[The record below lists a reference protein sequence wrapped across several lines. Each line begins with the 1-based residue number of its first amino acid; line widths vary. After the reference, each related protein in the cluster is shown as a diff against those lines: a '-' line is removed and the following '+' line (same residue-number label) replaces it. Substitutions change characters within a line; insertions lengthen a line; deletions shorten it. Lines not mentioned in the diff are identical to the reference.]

1 MDYKTGKSQG
11 NGYNTKPT
19 KNVVSNTIGNNAPMH
34 SEAGTRL
41 NTYENSS
48 TSKKTAHG
56 GVANEKKQ
64 TYIFKEPAGET
75 VTGDKKTYNAQ
86 KIVGNGTFG
95 VVFKAQ
101 IAETGETVAIKKVFQ
116 DKRYKNRELQILKEL
131 GHPHV
136 TNLRH
141 AFYTQG
147 DSNDEVYLN
156 IVMDYIPGNLYE
168 IIKYY
173 RQSKHK
179 VPNVL
184 IKLYSYQIFRS
195 LAYIHGIGICHR
207 DIKPQNLLVNPSTH
221 LLKLCDF
228 GSAKRLVANEPNVS
242 YICSRY
248 YRAPE
253 LIFGATFYD
262 CAIDV
267 WSSGCVIAEMILG
280 EPLFLGESALDQ
292 LVEIIKILGTPT
304 QSQIL
309 QMNPNSEEFR
319 LPQIKA
325 QAWSKVLKNADP
337 LVIDLISKVL
347 VYNPRDRLKPM
358 EALAHPYFNDL
369 RNQNFQIQECKIP
382 ELFNFSAEELG
393 GVKQEILDVIIPSWK
408 KSK

>member
-1 MDYKTGKSQG
+1 MDYKGGKSQT
-11 NGYNTKPT
+11 NGYGVKPS
-19 KNVVSNTIGNNAPMH
+19 KNGPSTQGNAAPIH
-34 SEAGTRL
+34 TEAGTRL
-41 NTYENSS
+41 NTYEYSS
-48 TSKKTAHG
+48 SKKTTHG

-64 TYIFKEPAGET
+64 TYIFKEPTGGEIPN
-75 VTGDKKTYNAQ
+75 GDKKTYNAQ

-95 VVFKAQ
+95 VVFKATV
-101 IAETGETVAIKKVFQ
+101 AETGETVAIKKVFQ

-131 GHPHV
+131 NHPHV
-136 TNLRH
+136 TCLRH

-147 DSNDEVYLN
+147 DSGEEVYLN

-195 LAYIHGIGICHR
+195 LAYIHGVGICHR

-228 GSAKRLVANEPNVS
+228 GSAKKLAPNEPNVS

-267 WSSGCVIAEMILG
+267 WSAGCVIAEMILG

-319 LPQIKA
+319 LPQIKP
-325 QAWSKVLKNADP
+325 QAWNKVLKNADP
-337 LVIDLISKVL
+337 LVIDLIAKVL
-347 VYNPRDRLKPM
+347 VYNPKDRLKPM
-358 EALAHPYFNDL
+358 EAVAHPYFNDL

-382 ELFNFSAEELG
+382 ELFNFGQEELSG
-393 GVKQEILDVIIPSWK
+393 TKQDVLDVIIPAWK
-408 KSK
+408 RSK

>member
-1 MDYKTGKSQG
+1 MEGGKTL
-11 NGYNTKPT
+11 TKGFVTSKQPT
-19 KNVVSNTIGNNAPMH
+19 KNGQTTQGNAAPTH
-34 SEAGTRL
+34 TEASTRL
-41 NTYENSS
+41 NTYESS
-48 TSKKTAHG
+48 SSKKPTH

-64 TYIFKEPAGET
+64 TYIFKEPTGGD
-75 VTGDKKTYNAQ
+75 VTNGDKKTYNAQ

-95 VVFKAQ
+95 VVFKAV
-101 IAETGETVAIKKVFQ
+101 IPETNETVAIKKVFQ
-116 DKRYKNRELQILKEL
+116 DKRYKNRELIILKEL
-131 GHPHV
+131 NHPHV

-147 DSNDEVYLN
+147 ETPEEVYLN
-156 IVMDYIPGNLYE
+156 IVMDYVPGNLYE

-184 IKLYSYQIFRS
+184 IKMYSYQIFRS
-195 LAYIHGIGICHR
+195 LAYIHGVGICHR

-228 GSAKRLVANEPNVS
+228 GSAKKLVPTEANVS

-262 CAIDV
+262 VAIDV

-280 EPLFLGESALDQ
+280 EPIFLGESALDQ

-304 QSQIL
+304 QTQIS
-309 QMNPNSEEFR
+309 QMNSNSEEFR

-337 LVIDLISKVL
+337 LLIDLISKVL
-347 VYNPRDRLKPM
+347 VYNPKERLKPM

-382 ELFNFSAEELG
+382 ELFNFTAEELG
-393 GVKQEILDVIIPSWK
+393 GVKQDILDIIIPAWK

>member
-1 MDYKTGKSQG
+1 MQ
-11 NGYNTKPT
+11 NTQP
-19 KNVVSNTIGNNAPMH
+19 NVPGQ

-41 NTYENSS
+41 NTYDGYS
-48 TSKKTAHG
+48 TSKKTAQG
-56 GVANEKKQ
+56 SVANEKKQ
-64 TYIFKEPAGET
+64 TYIFKEPTGET
-75 VTGDKKTYNAQ
+75 QSSGDKKTYNAQ

-131 GHPHV
+131 NHPHV

-147 DSNDEVYLN
+147 DSSDEVYLN

-228 GSAKRLVANEPNVS
+228 GSAKRLQPSEPNVS

-267 WSSGCVIAEMILG
+267 WSAGCVIAEMILG
-280 EPLFLGESALDQ
+280 EPLFLGDSALDQ
-292 LVEIIKILGTPT
+292 LVEIIKIMGTPT
-304 QSQIL
+304 QTQIL

-325 QAWSKVLKNADP
+325 QAWSKVLKNADS

-347 VYNPRDRLKPM
+347 VYNPKERLKPM
-358 EALAHPYFNDL
+358 EAIAHPYFNDL

-382 ELFNFSAEELG
+382 ELFNFCQEELG
-393 GVKQEILDVIIPSWK
+393 GVKQEVLDTIIPSWK
-408 KSK
+408 KNK

>member
-1 MDYKTGKSQG
+1 MEGGKIPSKGFATKTTKSTQG
-11 NGYNTKPT
+11 NA
-19 KNVVSNTIGNNAPMH
+19 APAH
-34 SEAGTRL
+34 TEASTRL
-41 NTYENSS
+41 NTYESS
-48 TSKKTAHG
+48 ASQKLTRG

-64 TYIFKEPAGET
+64 TYIFKEPTGGET
-75 VTGDKKTYNAQ
+75 SDKKSSYSAQ

-95 VVFKAQ
+95 VVFKATVP
-101 IAETGETVAIKKVFQ
+101 ETNETVAIKKVFQ
-116 DKRYKNRELQILKEL
+116 DKRYKNRELAILKEL
-131 GHPHV
+131 NHPHV

-147 DSNDEVYLN
+147 ESADEVYLN
-156 IVMDYIPGNLYE
+156 IVMDYVPGNLYE

-228 GSAKRLVANEPNVS
+228 GSAKKLVPSEANVS

-262 CAIDV
+262 VAIDV
-267 WSSGCVIAEMILG
+267 WSAGCVIAEMILG
-280 EPLFLGESALDQ
+280 EPIFLGESALDQ

-304 QSQIL
+304 QSQIS

-347 VYNPRDRLKPM
+347 VYNPKERLKPM
-358 EALAHPYFNDL
+358 EAVAHPYFNDL

-382 ELFNFSAEELG
+382 ELFNFTQEELG
-393 GVKQEILDVIIPSWK
+393 GVKQDVLDVIVPAWK
-408 KSK
+408 KTK

>member
-1 MDYKTGKSQG
+1 MEGGKTQTKGFAAKQPTKTTQG
-11 NGYNTKPT
+11 NAAPT
-19 KNVVSNTIGNNAPMH
+19 HT
-34 SEAGTRL
+34 EASTRL
-41 NTYENSS
+41 NTYESS
-48 TSKKTAHG
+48 SSKKPVH

-64 TYIFKEPAGET
+64 TYIFKEPTGT
-75 VTGDKKTYNAQ
+75 DITSGDKKTYNAQ

-95 VVFKAQ
+95 VVFKAV
-101 IAETGETVAIKKVFQ
+101 IPETNETVAIKKVFQ
-116 DKRYKNRELQILKEL
+116 DKRYKNRELIILKEL
-131 GHPHV
+131 NHPHV

-147 DSNDEVYLN
+147 ESNDEVYLN
-156 IVMDYIPGNLYE
+156 IVMDYVPGNLYE
-168 IIKYY
+168 IVKYY

-184 IKLYSYQIFRS
+184 IKMYAYQIFRS
-195 LAYIHGIGICHR
+195 LAYIHGVGICHR

-228 GSAKRLVANEPNVS
+228 GSAKKLVPSEANVS

-262 CAIDV
+262 VAIDV

-280 EPLFLGESALDQ
+280 EPIFLGESALDQ

-304 QSQIL
+304 QAQIS

-325 QAWSKVLKNADP
+325 QAWTKVLKNADP
-337 LVIDLISKVL
+337 LLIDLISKVL
-347 VYNPRDRLKPM
+347 VYNPKERLKPM
-358 EALAHPYFNDL
+358 EAVAHPYFNDL

-382 ELFNFSAEELG
+382 ELFNFTAEELG
-393 GVKQEILDVIIPSWK
+393 GVKQDILEILIPAWK
-408 KSK
+408 RSK

>member
-1 MDYKTGKSQG
+1 MEGGKIQSKGFATKMTKSTQG
-11 NGYNTKPT
+11 NA
-19 KNVVSNTIGNNAPMH
+19 APAH
-34 SEAGTRL
+34 TEASTRL
-41 NTYENSS
+41 NTYESS
-48 TSKKTAHG
+48 SSKKPTHG

-64 TYIFKEPAGET
+64 TYVFKEPTGGET
-75 VTGDKKTYNAQ
+75 SDKKSSYNAQ

-95 VVFKAQ
+95 VVFKATVP
-101 IAETGETVAIKKVFQ
+101 ETNETVAIKKVFQ
-116 DKRYKNRELQILKEL
+116 DKRYKNRELAILKEL
-131 GHPHV
+131 NHPHV

-147 DSNDEVYLN
+147 ETADEVYLN
-156 IVMDYIPGNLYE
+156 IVMDYVPGNLYE

-228 GSAKRLVANEPNVS
+228 GSAKKLVPSEANVS

-262 CAIDV
+262 VAIDV
-267 WSSGCVIAEMILG
+267 WSAGCVIAEMILG
-280 EPLFLGESALDQ
+280 EPIFLGESALDQ

-304 QSQIL
+304 QSQIS

-325 QAWSKVLKNADP
+325 QPWTKVLKNADP
-337 LVIDLISKVL
+337 LLIDLISKVL
-347 VYNPRDRLKPM
+347 AYNPKERLKPM
-358 EALAHPYFNDL
+358 EAVAHPYFNDL

-382 ELFNFSAEELG
+382 ELFNFTQEELG
-393 GVKQEILDVIIPSWK
+393 GVKQDILDVIIPAWK
-408 KSK
+408 KTK

>member
-1 MDYKTGKSQG
+1 MDYKGGKSQT
-11 NGYNTKPT
+11 NGYGTKPS
-19 KNVVSNTIGNNAPMH
+19 KNGMQNTQPNNAPAQ

-41 NTYENSS
+41 NTYEYSS
-48 TSKKTAHG
+48 SNKKTTG

-64 TYIFKEPAGET
+64 TYVFKEPTGEIS
-75 VTGDKKTYNAQ
+75 GIDKKTYNAQ

-101 IAETGETVAIKKVFQ
+101 IAESGETVAIKKVFQ

-131 GHPHV
+131 NHPHV

-147 DSNDEVYLN
+147 DSSDEVYLN

-228 GSAKRLVANEPNVS
+228 GSAKRLQPNEPNVS

-267 WSSGCVIAEMILG
+267 WSAGCVIAEMILG

-292 LVEIIKILGTPT
+292 LVEIIKIMGTPT

-325 QAWSKVLKNADP
+325 QTWAKVLKNADAG
-337 LVIDLISKVL
+337 LLDLISKVL
-347 VYNPRDRLKPM
+347 VYNPKERLKPM
-358 EALAHPYFNDL
+358 EAVAHSYFNDL

-382 ELFNFSAEELG
+382 ELFNFTQEELA
-393 GVKQEILDVIIPSWK
+393 GVRQEVLDVIIPSWK
-408 KSK
+408 KNK

>member
-1 MDYKTGKSQG
+1 MDYKGGKTQT
-11 NGYNTKPT
+11 NGYGTKPS
-19 KNVVSNTIGNNAPMH
+19 KNGMQNSQPNNAPAQ

-41 NTYENSS
+41 NTYEYSS
-48 TSKKTAHG
+48 SSKKSAG

-64 TYIFKEPAGET
+64 TYVFKEPTGEIS
-75 VTGDKKTYNAQ
+75 GIDKKTYNAQ

-101 IAETGETVAIKKVFQ
+101 IAESGETVAIKKVFQ

-131 GHPHV
+131 NHPHV

-147 DSNDEVYLN
+147 DSSDEVYLN

-228 GSAKRLVANEPNVS
+228 GSAKRLQPNEPNVS

-267 WSSGCVIAEMILG
+267 WSAGCVIAEMILG

-292 LVEIIKILGTPT
+292 LVEIIKIMGTPT

-325 QAWSKVLKNADP
+325 QTWAKVLKNASDP
-337 LVIDLISKVL
+337 GLLDLISKVL
-347 VYNPRDRLKPM
+347 VYNPKERLKPM
-358 EALAHPYFNDL
+358 EAVAHPYFNDL

-382 ELFNFSAEELG
+382 ELFNFTQEELA
-393 GVKQEILDVIIPSWK
+393 GVKQEVLDVIIPSWK
-408 KSK
+408 KNK

>member
-1 MDYKTGKSQG
+1 MEYKGGKSQT
-11 NGYNTKPT
+11 NGYGNKPS
-19 KNVVSNTIGNNAPMH
+19 KNGLPNNAPAQ

-41 NTYENSS
+41 NTYEYSS
-48 TSKKTAHG
+48 SSKKTAAG

-64 TYIFKEPAGET
+64 TYIFKEPTGEIA
-75 VTGDKKTYNAQ
+75 TGDKKTYNAQ

-147 DSNDEVYLN
+147 DSSDEVYLN

-228 GSAKRLVANEPNVS
+228 GSAKRLQPNEPNVS

-262 CAIDV
+262 VAIDV
-267 WSSGCVIAEMILG
+267 WSAGCVIAEMILG

-325 QAWSKVLKNADP
+325 QTWSKVLKNADP

-347 VYNPRDRLKPM
+347 AYNPKERLKPM
-358 EALAHPYFNDL
+358 EAVAHPYFNDL

-382 ELFNFSAEELG
+382 ELFNFGQEELS
-393 GVKQEILDVIIPSWK
+393 GVRQEILDIIIPAWK
-408 KSK
+408 KNK

>member
-1 MDYKTGKSQG
+1 MEGGKTQ
-11 NGYNTKPT
+11 TKGFVTTKQPT
-19 KNVVSNTIGNNAPMH
+19 KNGQTTQGNAAPTH
-34 SEAGTRL
+34 TEASTRL
-41 NTYENSS
+41 NTYESS
-48 TSKKTAHG
+48 SSKKPAH

-64 TYIFKEPAGET
+64 TYIFKEPTGVEST
-75 VTGDKKTYNAQ
+75 NGDKKTYNAQ

-95 VVFKAQ
+95 VVFKAV
-101 IAETGETVAIKKVFQ
+101 IPETNETVAIKKVFQ
-116 DKRYKNRELQILKEL
+116 DKRYKNRELIILKEL
-131 GHPHV
+131 NHPHV

-147 DSNDEVYLN
+147 ETQDEVYLN
-156 IVMDYIPGNLYE
+156 IVMDYVPGNLYE

-184 IKLYSYQIFRS
+184 IKMYSYQIFRS
-195 LAYIHGIGICHR
+195 LAYIHGVGICHR

-228 GSAKRLVANEPNVS
+228 GSAKKLVATEANVS

-262 CAIDV
+262 VAIDV

-280 EPLFLGESALDQ
+280 EPIFLGESALDQ

-304 QSQIL
+304 QAQIT

-337 LVIDLISKVL
+337 LLIDLISKVL
-347 VYNPRDRLKPM
+347 VYNPKERLKPM
-358 EALAHPYFNDL
+358 EAVAHPYFNDL

-382 ELFNFSAEELG
+382 ELFNFTPEELG
-393 GVKQEILDVIIPSWK
+393 GVKQDILDIIIPAWK

>member
-1 MDYKTGKSQG
+1 MDYKGGKSQT
-11 NGYNTKPT
+11 NGYGTKPS
-19 KNVVSNTIGNNAPMH
+19 KNGMQNTQPNNAPAQ

-41 NTYENSS
+41 NTYEYSS
-48 TSKKTAHG
+48 SSKKSAG

-64 TYIFKEPAGET
+64 TYVFKEPTGEIS
-75 VTGDKKTYNAQ
+75 GIDKKTYNAQ

-101 IAETGETVAIKKVFQ
+101 IAESGETVAIKKVFQ

-131 GHPHV
+131 NHPHV

-147 DSNDEVYLN
+147 DSSDEVYLN

-228 GSAKRLVANEPNVS
+228 GSAKRLQPNEPNVS

-267 WSSGCVIAEMILG
+267 WSAGCVIAEMIIG

-292 LVEIIKILGTPT
+292 LVEIIKIMGTPT

-325 QAWSKVLKNADP
+325 QTWSKVLKNADAG
-337 LVIDLISKVL
+337 LLDLISKVL
-347 VYNPRDRLKPM
+347 VYNPKERLKPM
-358 EALAHPYFNDL
+358 EAVAHPYFNDL

-382 ELFNFSAEELG
+382 ELFNFTQEELA
-393 GVKQEILDVIIPSWK
+393 GVRQEVLDVIIPSWK
-408 KSK
+408 KNK